1 MVLTIIPAGLY
12 STAGAVSDEI
22 STMSIDAS
30 QGLLEMPSV
39 SISSTAVIRTAAAAK
54 SQAAGSTIVKATASG
69 LPEIDGDYTSAFY
82 AGETPTN
89 PMVVFTTDKALK
101 AQPTITCTNANLT
114 FTAADNGVLTD
125 GVYTYSWI
133 VSGSNV
139 TVKQLD
145 FEVGYTYE
153 YVDANGKT
161 ITKTYTA
168 YASSAVE
175 NVAQPGGI
183 FAHRYRS
190 WHITKHNCDRKE
202 KVDYIARILGA
213 NTFGTFVDPAN
224 VGWERGYYD
233 FNTSS
238 FVKVDG
244 VASGYA
250 QNHYDDHSNEGTQN
264 ANTANDLNRP
274 VTVAYLDRSIANL
287 NNYNLRFS
295 ITDTFRNTSKYSE
308 YGIKEFKIA
317 AGGVEFDGNTPTNAA
332 SVTQLGVTDVAPI
345 DTNAGGTITIG
356 MNGAKYLD
364 GMTTLDNGN
373 QTKSYT
379 FIVSFGATYKDV
391 TRIRSAINLDL
402 VTYDKSELRADLQ
415 DLYRA
420 YTPTQL
426 LAADS
431 EIGNNPNSWFYSEG
445 WSEYLAA
452 FKNAEYILNDPDTD
466 QNKIDAA
473 DAALKA
479 AVAGL
484 KVATADYTEANVV
497 EAEVKALQSDLY
509 TDESWSRVQT
519 AMNNLKSGISIFNQ
533 TYLDS
538 LVADVRYAI
547 SKLDKNPAN
556 YDEVDAM
563 VKIYEGLNPEHYTAE
578 TWQVLRDTVESVN
591 YNLKVDQQA
600 LVDAYARSIDAAIQ
614 GLQLAPADYT
624 AVREQTKRYDEVL
637 PNKDLYVELRWR
649 AVAAAY
655 NAIEWDKNW
664 KQQEDVDDMATNLR
678 NAIDRLTY
686 KDASYTDLETE
697 INASSGEK
705 ESWYTPETW
714 APFAEALAAAEN
726 AYSDYEDGNPL
737 DITKQSEI
745 DALKEALATARA
757 GLVDADGDYTKVR
770 NAIEKADAL
779 DQSKYTADSW
789 QVLQNAIDSVEYN
802 LLARDQEKID
812 GFADAILD
820 AIKKL
825 NEIGADYT
833 AVRAIIK
840 EWNDMDKS
848 LYTEASILRVANEVN
863 AVNWNLP
870 LSQQATVD
878 GYVTKIRTAMDLLE
892 YKPADYSAVDVAMK
906 QAQSCVDRQNAFA
919 EARNGYSYYTKDS
932 YDALVASMTY
942 TKGLDIRYQNTVEGY
957 AAAIN
962 AAIKGLKPNDA
973 DYSAVEEALKKIPA
987 DLEDEVYTD
996 ETAAEVIAAKLV
1008 IERGL
1013 LTDEQDKV
1021 DGYAKDLET
1030 AIAGLVYKPADYTK
1044 VTEALKK
1051 VPTDLTPYTKSS
1063 VTNLQNVINSVNYGL
1078 NIKSQTIVD
1087 GYADAI
1093 LVAIEALE
1101 PDRADYTIVE
1111 TAKKKAEEAIKDTN
1125 YTDESIQAVKDAIN
1139 AVVYD
1144 LPSSEQARVNAF
1156 ADAIDAAVAALT
1168 DKPLDL
1174 TSYNEAI
1181 KDVPES
1187 LDNFTDESVKL
1198 YKDAL
1203 AAADNFKLIKNSI
1216 RNQTEFETLVSALD
1230 AAARGLKYKPA
1241 DYTKVR
1247 EAQTAADEKAKSGLY
1262 TDASVAGYNDI
1273 IASIDWAKT
1282 IDEQAEVN
1290 AYADA
1295 INSYVFEYKLA
1306 DYTKLDAAIA
1316 AKEAEIAKGLY
1327 TDASVSAFRAVVAG
1341 FLRDRNITQ
1350 QGVVDGYTDTVI
1362 NYTFEYLPADYSKLN
1377 ELVDYVNGLD
1387 SSLYENYDEI
1397 YNGYIFDYIYV
1408 TIPANGDYNI
1418 TEQSKVDDM
1427 TATLQ
1432 SYIDMLVLKN
1442 TKTPK
1447 FELKNGASYKK
1458 SGGVTYIKGLD
1469 TGLRENTLKSTY
1481 FEMEN
1486 VNVTITKAVTG
1497 RYIGTG
1503 STVTVTDLDG
1513 NVIGEY
1519 VILIYGDV
1527 NGDGTI
1533 TARDINDIEN
1543 QIMSVSSLT
1552 AAGILAANI
1561 NGDRMVTA
1569 ADGKLI
1575 ENVIS
1580 GSGVLNQSTGRVS

>member
-1 MVLTIIPAGLY
+1 MVFTLIPAGLY

-22 STMSIDAS
+22 GTMSIDAS
-30 QGLLEMPSV
+30 QGILEMPGV

-69 LPEIDGDYTSAFY
+69 LPEIDGAYTSAFY

-89 PMVVFTTDKALK
+89 PMVVFTTDKELK
-101 AQPTITCTNANLT
+101 AQPTVTCTNATLT
-114 FTAADNGVLTD
+114 FTAAENGALTD

-190 WHITKHNCDRKE
+190 WHLTKHACDRKE

-233 FNTSS
+233 FTSSS

-244 VASGYA
+244 AAAGYA
-250 QNHYDDHSNEGTQN
+250 QNHFDDHSSEGTQN

-295 ITDTFRNTSKYSE
+295 ITDTLRRTDDYSE

-317 AGGVEFDGNTPTNAA
+317 AGAVEFNENTPTNAA
-332 SVTQLGVTDVAPI
+332 SVTELGITDVAPI
-345 DTNAGGTITIG
+345 DTVAGGTITIG
-356 MNGAKYLD
+356 MNGAKYTD

-373 QTKSYT
+373 QTKTYT
-379 FIVSFGATYKDV
+379 FIVSFGATYKDI
-391 TRIRSAINLDL
+391 TRIRAAINLNL

-445 WSEYLAA
+445 WSAYLAA

-466 QNKIDAA
+466 QNTIDAA
-473 DAALKA
+473 VTALRT

-497 EAEVKALQSDLY
+497 EAEVKAIQSDLY

-519 AMNNLKSGISIFNQ
+519 AMTNLKSGISIFNQ

-538 LVADVRYAI
+538 LVADVRDAI
-547 SKLDKNPAN
+547 SKLEKNPAN

-578 TWQVLRDTVESVN
+578 TWQVLRDTVNSVD
-591 YNLKVDQQA
+591 YTLKIDQQA
-600 LVDAYARSIDAAIQ
+600 LVDAYARSIDSAINA
-614 GLQLAPADYT
+614 LQLAPADYT
-624 AVREQTKRYDEVL
+624 EVNNQVTRYEEVL

-655 NAIEWDKNW
+655 NAIEWNKNW
-664 KQQEDVDDMATNLR
+664 KQQEDVDDMATNLK
-678 NAIDRLTY
+678 NAIDRLVY

-697 INASSGEK
+697 INNSSDK
-705 ESWYTPETW
+705 VESWYTPESW
-714 APFAEALAAAEN
+714 APFAEALAAAED
-726 AYSDYEDGNPL
+726 AYASYEDGNPL

-745 DALKEALATARA
+745 DALKDALAAARA
-757 GLVDADGDYTKVR
+757 GLIDADGDYTKVMD
-770 NAIEKADAL
+770 AIAKADEL
-779 DQSKYTADSW
+779 DQSKYTSDSW

-802 LLARDQEKID
+802 LLAKEQDRID
-812 GFADAILD
+812 GFAAAILD
-820 AIKKL
+820 AIDKL

-833 AVRAIIK
+833 AVNAVIK
-840 EWNDMDKS
+840 EWNEMDKS
-848 LYTEASILRVANEVN
+848 LYTEASILKVANEVN

-870 LSQQATVD
+870 ASQQSTVD
-878 GYVTKIRTAMDLLE
+878 GYVTKIRAAMNQLE
-892 YKPADYSAVDVAMK
+892 YKPADYSAVDVAIT

-942 TKGLDIRYQNTVEGY
+942 TKGLDIRYQTTVDGY

-962 AAIKGLKPNDA
+962 AAIKALKPNDA

-996 ETAAEVIAAKLV
+996 ETAAEVIAAQLV

-1030 AIAGLVYKPADYTK
+1030 AIAALEYKPADYTK
-1044 VTEALKK
+1044 VTEALKQI
-1051 VPTDLTPYTKSS
+1051 PADLTPYTKAS
-1063 VTNLQNVINSVNYGL
+1063 VTNLQDAVNSVNYGL
-1078 NIKSQTIVD
+1078 NIKSQTVVD

-1093 LVAIEALE
+1093 LAAIKALE
-1101 PDRADYTIVE
+1101 LDYADYTAVE
-1111 TAKKKAEEAIKDTN
+1111 TAKTKAKEAIKDTN
-1125 YTDESIQAVKDAIN
+1125 YTDESIQAVNDAVS
-1139 AVVYD
+1139 AVVYN
-1144 LPSSEQARVNAF
+1144 LLSSEQARVNAF
-1156 ADAIDAAVAALT
+1156 AVAIDDAVAALT

-1174 TSYNEAI
+1174 TSYNAAI

-1187 LDNFTDESVKL
+1187 LDSFTDESVKI

-1203 AAADNFKLIKNSI
+1203 DAADNFKTVNNSI
-1216 RNQTEFETLVSALD
+1216 RNQTEFEALVSALD
-1230 AAARGLKYKPA
+1230 AAVRGLKYKPA

-1247 EAQTAADEKAKSGLY
+1247 EAQTAADEMAKSGLY
-1262 TDASVAGYNDI
+1262 TDASVAGYNAI
-1273 IASIDWAKT
+1273 IASIDWTKT
-1282 IDEQAEVN
+1282 VDKQTEVN

-1295 INSYVFEYKLA
+1295 INSYVFEYKPA
-1306 DYTKLDAAIA
+1306 DYTNLDAAIA
-1316 AKEAEIAKGLY
+1316 AQEAEIAKGLY

-1350 QGVVDGYTDTVI
+1350 QSVVDGYTDTV
-1362 NYTFEYLPADYSKLN
+1362 NSYTFDYLPADYTKLN

-1397 YNGYIFDYIYV
+1397 YNGYFFEYLYV
-1408 TIPANGDYNI
+1408 TIPSNGDYNI

-1432 SYIDMLVLKN
+1432 SYIDMLILKDA
-1442 TKTPK
+1442 KVAK
-1447 FELKNGASYKK
+1447 FELKNGAAYKT
-1458 SGGVTYIKGLD
+1458 SGGVTYIKGLN
-1469 TGLRENTLKSTY
+1469 TGLLETTLKNTY

-1503 STVTVTDLDG
+1503 STVTVTDLND

-1527 NGDGTI
+1527 NGDGLI

-1543 QIMSVSSLT
+1543 QIMSVSELT
-1552 AAGILAANI
+1552 AAGRLAANVSGGRI
-1561 NGDRMVTA
+1561 VTA

-1575 ENVIS
+1575 KTVIS
-1580 GSGVLNQSTGRVS
+1580 GSGVLDQSTGSVS